1 MHYPGFFGVPNNNDN
16 KIVLNTGRYPLNYD
30 KEHVTPQAKTPTIL
44 DIGCGYGGLIFELI
58 KHFPDELI
66 LGMEI
71 RDKVVNFVGEKVNS
85 IRHNSGLKECMNGAA
100 VRTNCMK
107 AWHNYFDKESVDKIF
122 FCFADPH
129 FKKTNHRRRII
140 NTSLITD
147 YLYTLKPGGKIYTV
161 TDVKDLHEWEVE
173 KLSEHPML
181 ERCDNDLEHLDVC
194 EKAMREET
202 DEAKKVLRNGGS
214 IWHAVFRKR
223 DLSKESEATACNE
236 MINEYYSP
244 AKQTLSPFD

>member
-1 MHYPGFFGVPNNNDN
+1 M
-16 KIVLNTGRYPLNYD
+16 
-30 KEHVTPQAKTPTIL
+30 PTIL

-85 IRHNSGLKECMNGAA
+85 IRNNSGYKECMNAAA

-107 AWHNYFDKESVDKIF
+107 TFHNYFDKDSLDKIF

-129 FKKTNHRRRII
+129 FKKANHRRRII
-140 NTSLITD
+140 NTALLTE
-147 YLYTLKPGGKIYTV
+147 YAYCLKPGGKIYTV

-173 KLSEHPML
+173 KLSTHPMF
-181 ERCDNDLEHLDVC
+181 ERCDNDLDNLDIC
-194 EKAMREET
+194 EKVMREET
-202 DEAKKVLRNGGS
+202 DEAKKFKRNGIEDHKQSTS
-214 IWHAVFRKR
+214 IRHAVFRKR
-223 DLSKESEATACNE
+223 DMNDAKDAEACHESAMKFFAPCSKALNV
-236 MINEYYSP
+236 
-244 AKQTLSPFD
+244 FD